1 MKSLMSLGL
10 LGFSVFLFSFRG
22 GQVTTAPAP
31 IPQKEP
37 GQLAQAKREKY
48 KIDPVH
54 STAIFAA
61 THLKVSTF
69 FGRFNQ
75 VGGQFVFDPVK
86 PERSEIQLK
95 IRADSLDTN
104 DPKRDRHAKSPDF
117 LDAKQFRW
125 IRFASK
131 KIKRVGGKDS
141 KEFLVRGTLSLHGE
155 EKEVEVRVTYV
166 GRGKDPWGG
175 FRTGFEAHATIK
187 RSDFGM
193 KFMIGALSDEIRL
206 SFGIEGI
213 RQ

>member
-1 MKSLMSLGL
+1 MKTL
-10 LGFSVFLFSFRG
+10 LLIPLFGFLTLFHPP
-22 GQVTTAPAP
+22 QVTTAPAP
-31 IPQKEP
+31 IPQKDP
-37 GQLAQAKREKY
+37 GKQGEGKVENY

-61 THLKVSTF
+61 THLRLSTF

-75 VGGQFVFDPVK
+75 VGGSFTYHPAH
-86 PERSEIQLK
+86 PERSRIELK

-125 IRFASK
+125 IRFHSK
-131 KIKRVGGKDS
+131 SIKRVGSKSSKD
-141 KEFLVRGTLSLHGE
+141 FRVRGVLKLHGE
-155 EKEVEVRVTYV
+155 EKEIEVQVRLI
-166 GRGKDPWGG
+166 GAGKDPWGG
-175 FRTGFEAHATIK
+175 YRRGFEAHATIR
-187 RSDFGM
+187 RSAFGM